1 VRLGREAGTANK
13 RSTHINSLKETAMRN
28 ALALVVAF
36 LYLAMSA
43 LPSFAITVTTTD
55 ERGNKVRITY
65 NGTKFP
71 AKVCKDTNLYNPM
84 TKKKGR
90 KFCVTFKKN

>member
-1 VRLGREAGTANK
+1 
-13 RSTHINSLKETAMRN
+13 MRKT
-28 ALALVVAF
+28 LALVITIPFLAF
-36 LYLAMSA
+36 SVSA
-43 LPSFAITVTTTD
+43 HAITVTTTD

-71 AKVCKDTNLYNPM
+71 VTVCKDTNLYNPV

-90 KFCVTFKKN
+90 KFCVTFKNKK